1 VDKYH
6 FLLDSAAELERL
18 TRDDAT
24 AYELTRA
31 SGILRLLFLDSQPL
45 VHQVNR
51 DLRMPM
57 VFKISHVKAGYLS
70 KVVPGT
76 SMHYTST
83 TSKVDGAGVNAKLPE
98 FLAHPT
104 IAVQDELFTVRNVI
118 KCVAHVGGGVHYLP
132 PLSTTGP
139 FCCMQLRTSLVQ
151 PLKDSSRS
159 CMQRKPRHKSMP
171 LMRMLYDHA
180 HARTPSTY
188 PVGQLQTGSQS
199 PGSDTRRGVP
209 A

>member
-83 TSKVDGAGVNAKLPE
+83 TSKVDGAGVDAKLPA
-98 FLAHPT
+98 FLSHPT
-104 IAVQDELFTVRNVI
+104 IAVQEELFTVRNVI

-132 PLSTTGP
+132 PEDDREAALYKVASS
-139 FCCMQLRTSLVQ
+139 MAVNDRTVLLHAIADIARAALEGLQ
-151 PLKDSSRS
+151 PL
-159 CMQRKPRHKSMP
+159 
-171 LMRMLYDHA
+171 LHA
-180 HARTPSTY
+180 AKTAP
-188 PVGQLQTGSQS
+188 
-199 PGSDTRRGVP
+199 
-209 A
+209 